1 VLDAVV
7 GDLLDAVVAD
17 GHAEDVRREVLQ

>member
-1 VLDAVV
+1 VRV